1 MSFTFNNPVGSN
13 VPMATPNVNVNL
25 FGDIT
30 IVNHRQITPG
40 AQSSMLGIAGAMNAI
55 GATMLG
61 MQQQMLALEQEKIE
75 IEKGKLALAAA
86 NLDGRLLGNNEQT
99 IALEHDSI
107 ISNNKSNGIPKTLAN
122 KLEAEEVEYSVVA
135 EETVDGGKK
144 FHLNKTNNNNFIKS
158 SDMFSDAGFEIIVNE
173 DNETNFDLNSS
184 IFKTLSLVK
193 NDNIIEDLTK
203 QEIDGK
209 TPSLI
214 SSKDGKSVIVG
225 FILDKDGN
233 WRNKAKKAIIENS
246 KIHFANFFKED
257 QEYLFFIYDNSNSI
271 KANCAVFVTPVTI
284 NQFLNLDNE
293 YYKKYN
299 NEEILNACK
308 SYTDDV
314 YRILEPIVPSSS
326 KINKLFRP
334 DDYKYYSVEINPL
347 YSRDINNV
355 KISASLASKSVIKI
369 CD

>member
-1 MSFTFNNPVGSN
+1 MSFTFNNPIGSN

-25 FGDIT
+25 LGDIT

-40 AQSSMLGIAGAMNAI
+40 PQSSMLGIAGAMNAI

-86 NLDGRLLGNNEQT
+86 SLDGRLLGNNEQ
-99 IALEHDSI
+99 IFALEHDSI
-107 ISNNKSNGIPKTLAN
+107 ISNNKSNGIPKALAN
-122 KLEAEEVEYSVVA
+122 KLEAEVVEYSIA
-135 EETVDGGKK
+135 EEETIDGGKK
-144 FHLNKTNNNNFIKS
+144 FHLNKTNNNNFVKS
-158 SDMFSDAGFEIIVNE
+158 SDMFSDAGFEIIVND
-173 DNETNFDLNSS
+173 DNETNFDLNST
-184 IFKTLSLVK
+184 IFKTLSLIK

-209 TPSLI
+209 IPSLI
-214 SSKDGKSVIVG
+214 SSKDGKSVIVS

-293 YYKKYN
+293 YYRKYN
-299 NEEILNACK
+299 SEEILSACRP
-308 SYTDDV
+308 YTDDV